1 MTLAGVAL
9 AAGRGE
15 RMRPLT
21 DALPK
26 VLMPL
31 GDATLLDLALDRLAA
46 HVGRGPQHLAVNAHY
61 RADDVSAH
69 LGAPVDARAHV
80 SVEQPEALGTAGALG
95 QLREWLDGRDV
106 LLTNADVYQP
116 AGLAQLV
123 GLAHDTGWDGERC
136 RLLVTPAEPGR
147 RIDFVLPDGTGCRY
161 VGSCLLPWKAVRG
174 LSATPSGL
182 YEVLW
187 RDLNAERRL
196 DLVRTDEVSID
207 CGTPGDYLAANLHAS
222 GGRDVVGAGAVVEG
236 TIERCV
242 VWPGAFVGAHEHLVD
257 TVRAGSRDQPVTVRA
272 TVGT

>member
-1 MTLAGVAL
+1 MSLAGVAL

-31 GDATLLDLALDRLAA
+31 GDSTLLDLALDRLAP
-46 HVGRGPQHLAVNAHY
+46 HTGRGAQHLAVNAHY
-61 RADDVSAH
+61 RADDVAAH
-69 LGAPVDARAHV
+69 LGDRAHV

-95 QLREWLDGRDV
+95 QLRGWLDGRDV

-116 AGLAQLV
+116 TGLTALV
-123 GLAHDTGWDGERC
+123 AGWDGERC

-161 VGSCLLPWKAVRG
+161 VGSCLLPWTAVRD
-174 LSATPSGL
+174 LRPTPSGL

-187 RDLNAERRL
+187 RELDADRRL
-196 DLVRTDEVSID
+196 DLVRTDELSVD
-207 CGTPGDYLAANLHAS
+207 CGTPGDYLTANLHAS

-242 VWPGAFVGAHEHLVD
+242 VWPGAWVGPEEHLRD
-257 TVRAGSRDQPVTVRA
+257 AVRAGDRDHPVTVRA
-272 TVGT
+272 SVGT

>member
-1 MTLAGVAL
+1 VTLAGVAL

-31 GDATLLDLALDRLAA
+31 ADTTLLDLALARLAA
-46 HVGRGPQHLAVNAHY
+46 HTGSGRDHLAVNAHY
-61 RADDVSAH
+61 RADQVTAH
-69 LGAPVDARAHV
+69 VGQRAHV
-80 SVEQPEALGTAGALG
+80 SVEEPEALGTAGALG
-95 QLREWLDGRDV
+95 LLREWLDGRDV

-116 AGLAQLV
+116 DGLAQLV
-123 GLAHDTGWDGERC
+123 DGWDGERC
-136 RLLVTPAEPGR
+136 RLLVTPAEPAR
-147 RIDFVLPDGTGCRY
+147 RIDFLLPDGTGCRY
-161 VGSCLLPWKAVRG
+161 VGSCLLPWTAVRG

-187 RDLNAERRL
+187 RDLDAERRL
-196 DLVRTDEVSID
+196 DLVRTDALSID

-236 TIERCV
+236 VIERCV
-242 VWPGAFVGAHEHLVD
+242 VWPGAYVGPDERLRD
-257 TVRAGSRDQPVTVRA
+257 TVRAGDRADPITVRA
-272 TVGT
+272 SVGA

>member
-1 MTLAGVAL
+1 MSLAGVAL

-31 GDATLLDLALDRLAA
+31 ADTTLLDLALDRLAA
-46 HVGRGPQHLAVNAHY
+46 RVGRGPEQVAVNAHY
-61 RADDVSAH
+61 RADDVGAH
-69 LGAPVDARAHV
+69 VGARAHV

-95 QLREWLDGRDV
+95 QLRGWLDGRDV

-116 AGLAQLV
+116 AGLAALV
-123 GLAHDTGWDGERC
+123 GVSNGTGWDGERC

-147 RIDFVLPDGTGCRY
+147 RIDFRLPDGTGCRY
-161 VGSCLLPWKAVRG
+161 VGSCLLPWRAVRD
-174 LSATPSGL
+174 LAPTPSGL

-187 RDLNAERRL
+187 RDLDAERLL
-196 DLVRTDEVSID
+196 DLVRTDDVSID

-222 GGRDVVGAGAVVEG
+222 GGRSVVGAGAVVEG
-236 TIERCV
+236 TLERCV
-242 VWPGAFVGAHEHLVD
+242 VWPGAYVGPDEHLVD
-257 TVRAGSRDQPVTVRA
+257 TIRAGDRTEPVTVRA

>member
-1 MTLAGVAL
+1 MSVAGVAL

-31 GDATLLDLALDRLAA
+31 ADTTLLDLALDRLAA
-46 HVGRGPQHLAVNAHY
+46 HVGRGPEHLAVNAHY

-69 LGAPVDARAHV
+69 VGRRAHV

-95 QLREWLDGRDV
+95 RLREWLGGRDV

-116 AGLAQLV
+116 SGLAALV
-123 GLAHDTGWDGERC
+123 EGWDGERC

-147 RIDFVLPDGTGCRY
+147 RIDFRLPDGTGCRY
-161 VGSCLLPWKAVRG
+161 VGSCLLPWTAVRG

-187 RDLNAERRL
+187 RDLDAERRL
-196 DLVRTDEVSID
+196 DLVRTDAVSID

-236 TIERCV
+236 SLERCV
-242 VWPGAFVGAHEHLVD
+242 VWPGAYVGPDEHLVD
-257 TVRAGSRDQPVTVRA
+257 TVRAGDRDDPVTVRA

>member
-1 MTLAGVAL
+1 MSLAGVAL

-21 DALPK
+21 DVVPK

-31 GDATLLDLALDRLAA
+31 DGSTLLDLALGRLEPHAGTGPD
-46 HVGRGPQHLAVNAHY
+46 HVAVNAHY
-61 RADDVSAH
+61 LADQVVRH
-69 LGAPVDARAHV
+69 VGGRAHV
-80 SVEQPEALGTAGALG
+80 SVEQPQALGTAGALG
-95 QLREWLDGRDV
+95 LLRDWLDGRAV

-116 AGLAQLV
+116 EGLASLV
-123 GLAHDTGWDGERC
+123 DGWDGERC

-147 RIDFVLPDGTGCRY
+147 RIDFRLPDGTGCRY
-161 VGSCLLPWKAVRG
+161 VGSCLLPWAAVRG
-174 LSATPSGL
+174 LEATPSGL

-187 RDLNAERRL
+187 RDLDAERRL

-222 GGRDVVGAGAVVEG
+222 GGCDVVGAGAVVEG
-236 TIERCV
+236 ALERSV
-242 VWPGAFVGAHEHLVD
+242 VWPGAYVGPDEHLVD
-257 TVRAGSRDQPVTVRA
+257 TVRAGDRDQPVTVRA